1 MVPFVKV
8 SRDRR
13 GNEHFLLVLHV
24 SHGSKS
30 GPRVLYWF
38 RTPPN
43 LKVGRE
49 PFDEAVRRALEAQ
62 NPDIVFDWERLRETP
77 VPLAQP
83 EYWRERRR
91 AERAARR
98 LHEVEDGGPTS
109 DSPDSDEHS
118 AESHARGQRPRE
130 SAEAV
135 AQPRVGETASMRR
148 HRRRRRRGR
157 QGNEQGVAGGG
168 QPSAPSTPPQPETAD
183 GEVFRHPLAEPEK
196 TQ

>member
-13 GNEHFLLVLHV
+13 GYEHFLLVQHPP
-24 SHGSKS
+24 HGGKS

-43 LKVGRE
+43 VKVGRE
-49 PFDEAVRRALEAQ
+49 PFDEGVRRALEVQ
-62 NPDIVFDWERLRETP
+62 NPDVVFDWERLRETP
-77 VPLAQP
+77 TPLAQP

-98 LHEVEDGGPTS
+98 LHEVGRPTS
-109 DSPDSDEHS
+109 DSADSDEDPAMS
-118 AESHARGQRPRE
+118 QARGEPPRE

-135 AQPRVGETASMRR
+135 PQPRVGETAALRR
-148 HRRRRRRGR
+148 HRRRRRRR
-157 QGNEQGVAGGG
+157 NRRENEQGVAGGG
-168 QPSAPSTPPQPETAD
+168 QPSAPLTPPQPPTSG
-183 GEVFRHPLAEPEK
+183 GEVLLQPLVEPEK